1 MAGQAWMLIVLIAV
15 IVIVVLKVVN
25 KKQSAAVKL
34 TVILFLFLMATVGY
48 VIVTK
53 DVDLTTADGIVYA
66 GKVYFNWLG
75 NIFKNIG
82 RVSSYAI
89 NQNWAINA
97 TNISSP

>member
-1 MAGQAWMLIVLIAV
+1 MAGQAWMLIVLIV
-15 IVIVVLKVVN
+15 IIVIVVLKVVN

-53 DVDLTTADGIVYA
+53 DVNLTSPDGIVYA
-66 GKVYFNWLG
+66 GKVYVNWLG

-82 RVSSYAI
+82 KVSSFAI
-89 NQNWAINA
+89 NQNWAINS
-97 TNISSP
+97 TNITAP

>member
-1 MAGQAWMLIVLIAV
+1 MMLIVLIVV

-82 RVSSYAI
+82 RVSSYAV